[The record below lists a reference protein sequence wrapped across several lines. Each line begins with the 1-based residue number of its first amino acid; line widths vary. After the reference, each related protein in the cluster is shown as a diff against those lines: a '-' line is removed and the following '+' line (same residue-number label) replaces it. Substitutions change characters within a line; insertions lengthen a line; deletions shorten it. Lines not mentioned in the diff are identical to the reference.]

1 MSMSILVLSGI
12 LSGPVSAFL
21 LGEELYPFLLVLPLA
36 GILTL
41 GKGWLC
47 RLLVLETA
55 PLTVLLLGLLT
66 GNGPLVDRAARW
78 CLALASGMYF
88 AGALDSARL
97 SLIIR
102 RFTPSRGPIGDF
114 MRNLVMLISLAG
126 PSALLVRKSFSE
138 CRRKGCGFLESIELS
153 LGGLS
158 ELEEQQGDANPRVH
172 GLQCAGF
179 LAGVS
184 WLLML
189 AGIAGIEVF
198 AS

>member
-21 LGEELYPFLLVLPLA
+21 LEEGLYPILLVLPLA

-47 RLLVLETA
+47 RLLVLEAA

-66 GNGPLVDRAARW
+66 LNDPLVDRSARW

-88 AGALDSARL
+88 AGTLDSTRL
-97 SLIIR
+97 SSVIH

-126 PSALLVRKSFSE
+126 PSALLVRKSFTE
-138 CRRKGCGFLESIELS
+138 CRKNGCGFLESIELS

-158 ELEEQQGDANPRVH
+158 ELEERQGDANPRTH
-172 GLQCAGF
+172 GLICAGF
-179 LAGVS
+179 LAGLS
-184 WLLML
+184 WLLMI
-189 AGIAGIEVF
+189 AGIAGIEMSV
-198 AS
+198 